1 MKLHLRTFPD
11 AIKEFFLSP
20 LFIIGPKFG
29 LFQPT
34 PKKILQGFN
43 GVVRPGE
50 MVLVLG
56 RPGSGCS
63 TFLKTIANQR
73 DGYLAVNGEVT
84 YAGMEAV
91 EFGKRFSGEVVY
103 NAEGDQHYATL
114 TVEQTLEFALATK
127 SDSYPTCSHLFDL
140 IVFTQLLASVSQ
152 ASRRTNSGRP
162 SLRHC

>member
-11 AIKEFFLSP
+11 AIKEFILSP
-20 LFIIGPKFG
+20 LIIIGPKFG
-29 LFQPT
+29 LFQPA

-73 DGYLAVNGEVT
+73 DGYLSVGGEVT
-84 YAGMEAV
+84 YAGIEAT
-91 EFGKRFSGEVVY
+91 EFAKRYAGEVVY
-103 NAEGDQHYATL
+103 NAEDDQHYATL
-114 TVEQTLEFALATK
+114 TVEQTLEFALSTK
-127 SDSYPTCSHLFDL
+127 S
-140 IVFTQLLASVSQ
+140 QLRFAVTLV
-152 ASRRTNSGRP
+152 P
-162 SLRHC
+162 SDNGLS